1 MKPVVA
7 ILGRPNV
14 GKSTLFNRLIG
25 RRSALVDPTPGVTR
39 DRREG
44 DAHLG
49 RLNFT
54 VVDTAGLENAP
65 ANKTE
70 SEMQAQSLRALE
82 QADVALL
89 VIDARAGLTPLDRH
103 FAELLR
109 RSSTPVVLVAN
120 KCEARAADAGILE
133 AWELGLGQPI
143 PIAAEHGIG
152 MPDLETAI
160 SDALLKIGLS
170 AEKAEPVENFPE
182 DEVAGEE
189 EADADGDGEGASA
202 GPLQLAIVGR
212 PNVGKSTLMNRLLG
226 EERVITGPEPGMTRD
241 AIAVEW
247 NWNDRPVRLIDT
259 AGMRRKSR
267 VDEKVEK
274 LSVGDTLEAIRFA
287 HVVVLVLDANEMP
300 EKQDLTIASH
310 VIDEG
315 RAVVIAVN
323 KWDAVEDGQEAL
335 QRLRDRLEISLPQIR
350 GVPIVTI
357 SALTGRGVD
366 RLLPAV
372 FAAYDVWNQRI
383 PTGPL
388 NRWLQ
393 STVERHPPPIF
404 RGRRV
409 RVRYITQS
417 KARPPTF
424 AVFVSQPLGVPES
437 YVRYLVNGLR
447 DTFDFPGV
455 PIRINLR
462 RRRNPYTDD
471 APDN

>member
-103 FAELLR
+103 FADLLR

-160 SDALLKIGLS
+160 ADALLTLGLS
-170 AEKAEPVENFPE
+170 AEKAEPVENVSE
-182 DEVAGEE
+182 DEGAGAE
-189 EADADGDGEGASA
+189 EADADGDEEGAPA
-202 GPLQLAIVGR
+202 GPLQLAIVDDEIGL
-212 PNVGKSTLMNRLLG
+212 VF
-226 EERVITGPEPGMTRD
+226 
-241 AIAVEW
+241 
-247 NWNDRPVRLIDT
+247 
-259 AGMRRKSR
+259 RR
-267 VDEKVEK
+267 E
-274 LSVGDTLEAIRFA
+274 LHHL
-287 HVVVLVLDANEMP
+287 
-300 EKQDLTIASH
+300 
-310 VIDEG
+310 
-315 RAVVIAVN
+315 
-323 KWDAVEDGQEAL
+323 
-335 QRLRDRLEISLPQIR
+335 
-350 GVPIVTI
+350 
-357 SALTGRGVD
+357 
-366 RLLPAV
+366 
-372 FAAYDVWNQRI
+372 
-383 PTGPL
+383 
-388 NRWLQ
+388 
-393 STVERHPPPIF
+393 
-404 RGRRV
+404 
-409 RVRYITQS
+409 
-417 KARPPTF
+417 
-424 AVFVSQPLGVPES
+424 
-437 YVRYLVNGLR
+437 
-447 DTFDFPGV
+447 
-455 PIRINLR
+455 
-462 RRRNPYTDD
+462 
-471 APDN
+471 